1 MRFRAPA
8 IYPAG
13 VGYTSPSGWIEALA
27 RPDLEADSN
36 LGVFHTR
43 TDCERIKRGD
53 QLRAVDRPWSARRCS
68 LCATEGRDDSR

>member
-1 MRFRAPA
+1 VR
-8 IYPAG
+8 
-13 VGYTSPSGWIEALA
+13 VGYTSPSGWIEALS

-43 TDCERIKRGD
+43 TDCERIKRSD

-68 LCATEGRDDSR
+68 LCATEAADPR